1 MGSSATA
8 APSAPSLVSPLLGIL
23 WIMGV
28 IVLVLRVEMGRK
40 SELVFLANLG
50 HSFRRIAL
58 VVCAECLVLEV
69 GLRLAVA

>member
-1 MGSSATA
+1 MS
-8 APSAPSLVSPLLGIL
+8 IL

-28 IVLVLRVEMGRK
+28 IVLVLRVEMGSK

-50 HSFRRIAL
+50 HSFSRVAL
-58 VVCAECLVLEV
+58 VACGECLVLEV